1 MVQLN
6 LLSGPQAGA
15 RWVARR
21 LPICLGRSST
31 AQIQLDAPGVWDEH
45 ARLDFTPQEDFRL
58 RALGDGF
65 LAVNGALVCDA
76 LLRNGDRIRLGSAEL
91 QFWLAETRQRPLW
104 WREGLA
110 WMGIVLF
117 TSGQLALLYWLLR

>member
-1 MVQLN
+1 M
-6 LLSGPQAGA
+6 
-15 RWVARR
+15 
-21 LPICLGRSST
+21 
-31 AQIQLDAPGVWDEH
+31 WDEH

-65 LAVNGALVCDA
+65 LAVNGELVRDA